1 METAK
6 ASERDSA
13 GHRSLDDRHGA
24 YLLFTLALSV
34 FAIGVLAFEVLV
46 AVDPRTREI
55 LRYAD
60 HAVCV
65 LFFVDFLA
73 SLYNA
78 PEKWRYLIRWGWL
91 DLLSSI
97 PTFEAFRLGRAA
109 RIFRILR
116 VLRAIRSAKILAE
129 FILLRRAQGTFLA
142 VALVSFLLVVVSSIS
157 ILHVE
162 TDPNSNIKT
171 AEDAVWW
178 ALTTITTVGYGD
190 RVPVTSE
197 GRFIGGVLMFAG
209 VGLFAT
215 FSGFVAAWFI
225 RPVEK
230 KQVVDLEV
238 LRDEIAALRRAI
250 EAKSPPE
257 KSDEPDSIAGAE

>member
-1 METAK
+1 MSAK
-6 ASERDSA
+6 TVGAGEEGRPAALGLHERN
-13 GHRSLDDRHGA
+13 GP

-34 FAIGVLAFEVLV
+34 LAIGVLAFEVLV
-46 AVDPRTREI
+46 AADPRTKEI

-65 LFFVDFLA
+65 LFFADFLV

-78 PEKWRYLIRWGWL
+78 PEKGRYLLKWGWL
-91 DLLSSI
+91 DLLSSV

-109 RIFRILR
+109 RVFRILR

-142 VALVSFLLVVVSSIS
+142 ATLISFLLVVVSSVS

-178 ALTTITTVGYGD
+178 AMTTITTVGYGD

-215 FSGFVAAWFI
+215 FSGFVAAWFL
-225 RPVEK
+225 RPAEK
-230 KQVVDLEV
+230 KQVVGLEE
-238 LRDEIAALRRAI
+238 LRDEMAELRRAI
-250 EAKSPPE
+250 EAK
-257 KSDEPDSIAGAE
+257 EPRSGNR